1 MFLKISNFNLHFNA
15 LKNFITG
22 SEIQVYC
29 LKMLSWNPRCPPVLV
44 VAKTANSLFLKISK
58 SVAFGPRT
66 GSSFDDMNKVGTLRL
81 EILW

>member
-1 MFLKISNFNLHFNA
+1 
-15 LKNFITG
+15 
-22 SEIQVYC
+22 
-29 LKMLSWNPRCPPVLV
+29 MLSWNPRCPPVLV

-66 GSSFDDMNKVGTLRL
+66 GSSFDYMNKVGTLRL